1 MPLIQRLSSRVIVCF
16 KRVEYFADW
25 MTGAAGPVFVFIC
38 WTLIALG
45 GVIYFDVVARS
56 FSPLGLLFMSPLL
69 CLVPLNLYGQYYL
82 VTHVPPGFPSPKAR
96 GEDRDISWLIP
107 NPKSIW
113 SGERW
118 GFKKRRELTGPSSGG
133 AGGYNTAP
141 GSGLGLG
148 DGVWEGAGRRV
159 RRCRK
164 CDGPKPERTHHCSVC
179 KRCVLQMDHHCPWIN
194 ACVGLHNQRHFVLF
208 MAWLSV
214 GCTIVCTT
222 GYHHFLD
229 TFSYRAEWPA
239 LTPKLGFTLIYVLC
253 GAIGFAVTVLMLWHM
268 YMVSYGE
275 TSIESHDN
283 AYLAKKAKKEGLIY
297 LNPFDLGRRRNIEL
311 FFNIAPG
318 GYSPY
323 TLLFPLVIPPAS
335 NGWSF
340 PRRALPQHPPKNPS
354 GLHAPELAEGL
365 IARANGPASSL
376 GLGLGFDDG
385 ADPRDHG
392 DGNGLGG
399 LNGHAHAEDGMGGY
413 VMGDEEGLTD
423 DEEGGGGWMDIG
435 TPGLGQDQAQ
445 GHHDYY

>member
-1 MPLIQRLSSRVIVCF
+1 MPPLQRLSSRVIVCF
-16 KRVEYFADW
+16 KGVEYAADW

-38 WTLIALG
+38 WTLIGLG
-45 GVIYFDVVARS
+45 GLIYFDVVARS
-56 FSPLGLLFMSPLL
+56 FSPVGLLFMSPLL
-69 CLVPLNLYGQYYL
+69 FLVPLNMYGQYYL

-96 GEDRDISWLIP
+96 GEDRDITWLIP

-118 GFKKRRELTGPSSGG
+118 GFQRQQKLT
-133 AGGYNTAP
+133 AGGGGY
-141 GSGLGLG
+141 GVGGG

-214 GCTIVCTT
+214 GCTTVCTT

-229 TFSYRAEWPA
+229 TFRYRAEWPA

-268 YMVSYGE
+268 HMVSYGE

-297 LNPFDLGRRRNIEL
+297 LNPYDLGRRRNIEL
-311 FFNIAPG
+311 FFNIGPG

-323 TLLFPLVIPPAS
+323 SLLLPLVIPPAS

-340 PRRALPQHPPKNPS
+340 PRRSLPPHPPKNPS

-376 GLGLGFDDG
+376 GLGLGFDE
-385 ADPRDHG
+385 DPHVSDHG
-392 DGNGLGG
+392 RQMQVNG
-399 LNGHAHAEDGMGGY
+399 HAEDGMGGY

-435 TPGLGQDQAQ
+435 PGQGQDRLE
-445 GHHDYY
+445 HY